1 MLFLWGGF
9 RVLSLG
15 GLALFPSSSLYVG
28 FPVRRDCFILLC
40 CDIPVGGDLA
50 VEVLIVG
57 GRVHEIGYRVRLL
70 LMAQRCGVKR
80 FEALN
85 TYVEGRQAV
94 VVRAGGGDTEKL
106 VETIREEKP
115 EIAEIQR
122 VTVRKYDGEI
132 PSIMDYIH
140 FLNTEQLSKGI
151 DAMLKMLEKQDVMI
165 GKQDVMIG
173 KQDVM
178 LQKQDELVGELRLLR
193 SDFREFLGRE
203 MEYLRSEIAELKR
216 AVRRIEEKVGLTV

>member
-1 MLFLWGGF
+1 MISLWGAG
-9 RVLSLG
+9 
-15 GLALFPSSSLYVG
+15 
-28 FPVRRDCFILLC
+28 
-40 CDIPVGGDLA
+40 LA

-132 PSIMDYIH
+132 PSIIDYIH

-165 GKQDVMIG
+165 GKQDE
-173 KQDVM
+173 M

-193 SDFREFLGRE
+193 SDFREFWGRE

>member
-1 MLFLWGGF
+1 MWVFLFGGIVLYCCVTISLWGAG
-9 RVLSLG
+9 
-15 GLALFPSSSLYVG
+15 
-28 FPVRRDCFILLC
+28 
-40 CDIPVGGDLA
+40 LA

-94 VVRAGGGDTEKL
+94 IVHAGGGDTEKL

-122 VTVRKYDGEI
+122 ITVRKYDGEI

-151 DAMLKMLEKQDVMI
+151 DAMLKMLEKQDMMI

-178 LQKQDELVGELRLLR
+178 IRKQDEMLQKQDVMIGKQDELLVELRLLR